1 MHWRPYKLLPLLC
14 FVATIAHSA
23 RVEATT
29 AKRKTE
35 LSGEAALQDFR
46 VMQTILAQAHAT
58 AFAQIPKAP
67 LPDLFAREK
76 QVAIRDFISRV
87 LRYYRGIQ
95 VDHTGLG
102 FSPEL
107 IESLEL
113 KTAFFPFPLKFFR
126 GRAYFDCAYRE
137 IPFGAELVAIN
148 NRPLPAILKRFAE
161 ITSIENDR
169 GDSDDYRLSE
179 SFSLLYYIAEGP
191 ASRWELR
198 LNAQN
203 QTTEVII
210 DTTSSGSAAFV
221 PRKSTEL
228 PYRTKPIY
236 VMFNPQIRAA
246 YLAINTF
253 MPAGKDLDSIE
264 NWSEALFNFHR
275 EAARQNAENLVIDL
289 RANRG
294 GVMLFSAAAAA
305 WFVEKRVEDKSRSRA
320 RVRMLPYREAVHAI
334 NSIAANETMLR
345 ETEQHLQ
352 SDFADKMLEGYFE
365 TRNLAARYL
374 TLSPIPQAHRFRKIY
389 ILLSRATYSAAVNF
403 ARLVKIGNAKVVL
416 VGEETG
422 SPGDGHSAEIIVT
435 YRLPNTGLL
444 FEIPLVQVE
453 FNPTAPG
460 QEKGRGLK
468 PDIISEDTV
477 ADFLSGRDVQLDLVS
492 ELMAQ
497 QQSNAEK

>member
-1 MHWRPYKLLPLLC
+1 
-14 FVATIAHSA
+14 
-23 RVEATT
+23 
-29 AKRKTE
+29 
-35 LSGEAALQDFR
+35 
-46 VMQTILAQAHAT
+46 MQAIFAQAHAT
-58 AFAQIPKAP
+58 AFAQIPKTP
-67 LPDLFAREK
+67 LPDLFADK
-76 QVAIRDFISRV
+76 KHIAIRDFIARV
-87 LRYYRGIQ
+87 LRYYRDLQ

-107 IESLEL
+107 IESLNL
-113 KTAFFPFPLKFFR
+113 KTALFPFPLKFFQ
-126 GRAYFDCAYRE
+126 GRAYFDCAYRD

-148 NRPLPAILKRFAE
+148 GRTLPELLQHFAAITQIANP
-161 ITSIENDR
+161 S
-169 GDSDDYRLSE
+169 GASDDYRLSE
-179 SFSLLYYIAEGP
+179 NFSFLYYIAKGP
-191 ASRWELR
+191 SSRWELR
-198 LNAQN
+198 LSNKG
-203 QTTEVII
+203 QTAEFIV
-210 DTTSSGSAAFV
+210 DTSDGSGVAFV
-221 PRKSTEL
+221 PRKSAEL

-236 VMFNPQIRAA
+236 VMFNPQLRAA

-264 NWSEALFNFHR
+264 SWNEALFHFHR
-275 EAARQNAENLVIDL
+275 EAAQQNAENLVIDL

-305 WFVEKRVEDKSRSRA
+305 WFVEQRVEDKSRSRA
-320 RVRMLPYREAVHAI
+320 RVRMLPYHEAVHAI
-334 NSIAANETMLR
+334 NSIAATETMLR

-352 SDFADKMLEGYFE
+352 TDFSDKMLHGYFD
-365 TRNLAARYL
+365 TRHPKARYL

-403 ARLVKIGNAKVVL
+403 ARLVKLGNAKTVF

-453 FNPTAPG
+453 FNPTTPG

-468 PDIISEDTV
+468 PDIASADTV
-477 ADFLSGRDVQLDLVS
+477 FDFLSGRDTELDLVS

-497 QQSNAEK
+497 QVTEKEKIK